1 MPLYIVLVAIQLAL
15 VIHVLK
21 TGRAMTWI
29 FIILIFPFI
38 GGMAYFF
45 VEVLSDFKNSR
56 TGHSVRSEVSKTL
69 NPDKGLREASRNFS
83 IARTTQNALTLGDEL
98 LGRADF
104 EGARDLFKEHLAGV
118 HANDPELLQGL
129 AKAHYGLHEYQEVID
144 TLNALKEHNP
154 DRTTAD
160 GHLLYARALEGLGHD
175 DAAISEYETLV
186 TYYAGPEPLCHL
198 ARLLRKRG
206 ETLRAHGLYEEV
218 VKKSEVAGRHFN
230 KIYREWVALAKR
242 EVRR

>member
-1 MPLYIVLVAIQLAL
+1 MPLYIVLVVIQLAL

-29 FIILIFPFI
+29 FIILIFPLI

-45 VEVLSDFKNSR
+45 VEVMSDFKNSR
-56 TGHSVRSEVSKTL
+56 AGYAVRSELSKTL

-83 IARTTQNALTLGDEL
+83 MARTTQNALTLGDEL
-98 LGRADF
+98 LDRYDF
-104 EGARDLFKEHLAGV
+104 EGAKGLFEEHLVGV

-129 AKAHYGLHEYQEVID
+129 AKAHHGLHEYQEVID
-144 TLNALKEHNP
+144 TLNALKKHNP

-175 DAAISEYETLV
+175 EAAIAEYETLV
-186 TYYAGPEPLCHL
+186 TYYSGPEPLCHL
-198 ARLLRKRG
+198 ARLLQKRG